1 MSKISLPEALHCG
14 KGYSFKTDMKVN
26 RWAFV
31 ALFLAL
37 TALWLKQHYPAWP
50 DAVRSMVALSPLL
63 PCLFY
68 ARSISRWNRSLDELQ
83 CRIQMEGALFAT
95 TGAIFLATALSELG
109 GVGILKSTSWAHG
122 LGFLRTFAVILIL
135 YVLRTTVL
143 SRRYR

>member
-26 RWAFV
+26 AWAFV

-37 TALWLKQHYPAWP
+37 QALWLKQHNAAWP
-50 DAVRSMVALSPLL
+50 DAVRSVVALCPLL

-68 ARSISRWNRSLDELQ
+68 VRSLSRWNHSLDELQ
-83 CRIQMEGALFAT
+83 CRIQMEAALFAI
-95 TGAIFLATALSELG
+95 TGALFLATALSELG
-109 GVGILKSTSWAHG
+109 SIGILKSTSWAHG
-122 LGFLRTFAVILIL
+122 LGFLRTFAVILFL
-135 YVLRTTVL
+135 YVLRATVL